1 LANGVLTGTAII
13 FAFIGFELRKLNVH
27 PMEKFFLMLPPLG
40 VRMWTAESY
49 FLSAMSYGYATK
61 GVMFLVTFDFL
72 FTALYY
78 SISIQLKSLYE
89 EKG

>member
-1 LANGVLTGTAII
+1 
-13 FAFIGFELRKLNVH
+13 
-27 PMEKFFLMLPPLG
+27 MEKFFLMLPPLG

-89 EKG
+89 GKRVNKRSTCFYKQLSPSSVTL